1 MKRFFLLSILSVLM
15 VSLTF
20 ALNHSG
26 TISTNQA
33 WFTSDN
39 PHVITG
45 NVTIANGV
53 TVLIQPGCEIYFN
66 GDFRILV
73 QGVLSANGTS
83 VDHILFTSNQ
93 AVPSAGDWR
102 FINFD
107 ASDLGSIMNYCDVS
121 YGGSVA
127 ARGMINFS
135 NAPVGLTVT
144 NCTLSNSGSYGFE
157 YRDNL
162 STPQIT
168 DCSISSC
175 NNYPFYIYA
184 DKVKNLTGN
193 MIIAGNAM
201 DVIYVRA
208 QPITT
213 GTWSN
218 FGVPY
223 IIGGNL
229 TVNNAQTLTINP
241 GCVLKFNG
249 NITLTIAG
257 KLVANGTSSEHIVFT
272 SNQSTPAN
280 GDWNRIY
287 YNVADAGCILNYCD
301 ISYAGSGTS
310 AVDINGSGNFVT
322 ITNTVIENTAGYGL
336 YIRNNS
342 SPSIKYTSIR
352 NNDDIGVYIAGGSK
366 PTFGTSVSEW
376 NEIYGNGNYGLRSGT
391 QNITAEYIYW
401 GSEACGDIPGLIY
414 DKTDLNTLGTV
425 DYLPWLDMGLNLP
438 SFATTWTGASNTLW
452 DVDSNWDNNSPCSMI
467 DVTIPKA
474 PVNQPIVLSA
484 ESCNDLTL
492 EAGAQLTVFSGN
504 SLAVAGDFFM
514 EANSDGTA
522 SLVETGGLT
531 VAGNKTIQLYVEAD
545 RWHYITS
552 PMSGQTANTFYDMYL
567 YDWSEAAYAWNNIV
581 NETTPLNVG
590 QGYKLWSS
598 STTPPPIPPGTT
610 SVNFTGGNIN
620 TGNYF
625 LPVTKAG
632 TGWNLVGNPY
642 PCAVDW
648 DYAGWIKSNISGTI
662 YTWNGTQYITWN
674 GTVGDLTGGVIPG
687 MQGFYVVATGASP
700 QLVVSNST
708 KLHGIDPY
716 KESEVDQLIEITVT
730 GNGFADKT
738 FVNFNEL
745 SSAGFDNEFDGYKI
759 YGLDEAPQLY
769 TKQDD
774 NILRVN
780 VLPEVYNGLYI
791 PMGLEVPAEAEYTI
805 IVNGI
810 SSFSD
815 VSVYLEDTKEDVM
828 IDLSNQ
834 IDYTF
839 YASPVDVA
847 DRFILHFGVMGI
859 EDQPQVAVNEVENV
873 IIYSND
879 HNIYIKSNN
888 QQNLSGNVIVYNVMG
903 QEVLNEK
910 LENTL
915 MNKKELFTETG
926 YYIVKVFGDSGVYTR
941 KIFIK

>member
-1 MKRFFLLSILSVLM
+1 MKRFFLLSVLTGLM
-15 VSLTF
+15 VTLTY
-20 ALNHSG
+20 ALNHTG
-26 TISTNQA
+26 TINANEA

-45 NVTIANGV
+45 NLTVADGV
-53 TVLIQPGCEIYFN
+53 TLLIQPGCEVYFN
-66 GDFRILV
+66 GNFRIIV
-73 QGVLSANGTS
+73 EGVLSANGTS
-83 VDHILFTSNQ
+83 GSHILFTSNQ
-93 AVPSAGDWR
+93 AVPSSGDWR

-107 ASDLGSIMNYCDVS
+107 ASDLGSMMNYCDVK

-135 NAPVGLTVT
+135 NGPVGLTIT
-144 NCTLSNSGSYGFE
+144 NCNLSNSGSYGFE

-168 DCSISSC
+168 DCYITSC
-175 NNYPFYIYA
+175 NNYPIYTFA
-184 DKVKNLTGN
+184 DKVKNITGN
-193 MIIAGNAM
+193 MNISGNVY
-201 DVIYVRA
+201 DVIFVRT

-213 GTWSN
+213 GTWQN

-229 TVNNAQTLTINP
+229 TVNNGQTWTINS
-241 GCVLKFNG
+241 GNVLKFNG
-249 NITLTIAG
+249 NRTVTIAG
-257 KLVANGTSSEHIVFT
+257 TLIANGTSTEHIVFT
-272 SNQSTPAN
+272 SNQIIPAS

-287 YNVADAGCILNYCD
+287 FNVADAGCILNYCD
-301 ISYAGSGTS
+301 ILYAGSGTS
-310 AVDINGSGNFVT
+310 AVDINGSLNFVT
-322 ITNTVIENTAGYGL
+322 ISNTTIEYSAGYGL
-336 YIRNNS
+336 FIRNNS
-342 SPSIKYTSIR
+342 SPSIKYSSIR
-352 NNDDIGVYIAGGSK
+352 NNEDVGIYVNGACT

-376 NEIYGNGNYGLRSGT
+376 NEIYGNGNYGLRCGS
-391 QNITAEYIYW
+391 QNITAKYIYW
-401 GSEACGDIPGLIY
+401 GTEACGDLSALIF
-414 DKTDLNTLGTV
+414 DKSDQNNLGIV
-425 DYLPWLDMGLNLP
+425 DYLPWLDIGLGLP

-452 DVDSNWDNNSPCSMI
+452 DVDGNWDNYSPCTMI

-474 PVNQPIVLSA
+474 PANQPIVLSS
-484 ESCNDLTL
+484 EYCNDLTL
-492 EAGAQLTVFSGN
+492 EAGAQLTVFSGS
-504 SLAVAGDFFM
+504 SLAVAGNFFM

-522 SLVETGGLT
+522 SLLETGGFT
-531 VAGNKTIQLYVEAD
+531 VAGSKTIQLFVEAD

-552 PMSGQTANTFYDMYL
+552 PLSGQTANTFYDMYL

-581 NETTPLNVG
+581 EETTPLNVG

-598 STTPPPIPPGTT
+598 STAPLPDPPGTT
-610 SVNFTGGNIN
+610 SVEFTGGNIN

-662 YTWNGTQYITWN
+662 YTWDGTQYITWN

-700 QLVVSNST
+700 QLVVSNSA

-716 KESEVDQLIEITVT
+716 KESEVNQLLEISLT
-730 GNGFADKT
+730 GNGYADKT

-745 SSAGFDNEFDGYKI
+745 SSAGFDNDFDGYKI
-759 YGLDEAPQLY
+759 YGLEEAPQLY
-769 TKQDD
+769 TRQDE

-780 VLPEVYNGLYI
+780 VLPKVYNGLYI

-805 IVNGI
+805 VVNGI
-810 SSFSD
+810 SSFTN
-815 VSVYLEDTKEDVM
+815 VSVYLEDTKEGIM

-839 YASPVDVA
+839 NASPIDAA

-859 EDQPQVAVNEVENV
+859 EDQPQVATNEVENV

-888 QQNLSGNVIVYNVMG
+888 QQNLAGNVIVYNIMG
-903 QEVLNEK
+903 QEVLNK
-910 LENTL
+910 RLENSI
-915 MNKKELFTETG
+915 MNKMELFTETG
-926 YYIVKVFGDSGVYTR
+926 YYVVKVFGDSGVYTK
-941 KIFIK
+941 KIFIE